1 MGYGHFCMYVLFQL
15 SYCYVNFPIVFI
27 HNQICCNV
35 RYSTLV
41 AIVLVDYYHSV
52 CDTMSS
58 VRA

>member
-1 MGYGHFCMYVLFQL
+1 MYVLFQL